1 MNAVGSS
8 VPSAREL
15 DAETIAAA
23 TLFVDRRE
31 SALHEAGDLL
41 LAGFG
46 EERIAAEL
54 GEVLVGAHPGRTGA
68 DELTVFKSLGLGVE
82 DLAAAGAR
90 RPQGARARRRHRGR
104 LLRGL

>member
-8 VPSAREL
+8 VPTAREL
-15 DAETIAAA
+15 DSDTVAAA

-46 EERIAAEL
+46 EQRIAGEL
-54 GEVLVGAHPGRTGA
+54 GEVLVGVHR
-68 DELTVFKSLGLGVE
+68 
-82 DLAAAGAR
+82 GAR
-90 RPQGARARRRHRGR
+90 RPRS
-104 LLRGL
+104 